1 MSNLI
6 MAILWILTI
15 AVAIAILFM
24 AWKEKLNYEKI
35 IKTEKE
41 ICDEQADIL
50 VKEQELLDRIEKARK
65 TISE

>member
-1 MSNLI
+1 ML
-6 MAILWILTI
+6 MVILWMITI
-15 AVAIAILFM
+15 AIAIFILFL

-35 IKTEKE
+35 VKKEKE

-65 TISE
+65 IISE